1 MDSHISNSP
10 NIDWNP
16 PKHNLENK
24 NLNSIS
30 HSKAV
35 IDFNGTLHSTGT
47 GPMANAYYCEAKSFF

>member
-10 NIDWNP
+10 NIDWNQ
-16 PKHNLENK
+16 PKHNLENM

-35 IDFNGTLHSTGT
+35 IGFNSKLNATGT
-47 GPMANAYYCEAKSFF
+47 GPRANAYYCEA